1 LPWRTAGELE
11 VIVVKRLNRGEAVD
25 PREQRAAACVS
36 QAATQLEQAKIERAT
51 RDGQLGLQRGS
62 LCIAVLSQLPR
73 DKDELKPL
81 FQKANELL
89 SEILD
94 TERARMREALKEAE
108 ELGEDDAEIDL
119 GDEDYDEL
127 LK

>member
-1 LPWRTAGELE
+1 MTDSSRRRALRRLEAKFYNSLPARDVL
-11 VIVVKRLNRGEAVD
+11 
-25 PREQRAAACVS
+25 

-73 DKDELKPL
+73 DKEELKPL

-94 TERARMREALKEAE
+94 TERARMHEALKEAE
-108 ELGEDDAEIDL
+108 DLADNDTQDLEDDDL
-119 GDEDYDEL
+119 EEF

>member
-1 LPWRTAGELE
+1 MPESPKRRALRKLKAELYNSLPARDVLH
-11 VIVVKRLNRGEAVD
+11 
-25 PREQRAAACVS
+25 
-36 QAATQLEQAKIERAT
+36 AATQLEQAKIERAT

-81 FQKANELL
+81 FQKANDLL
-89 SEILD
+89 GEILD
-94 TERARMREALKEAE
+94 TERTRMHEALKDAE
-108 ELGEDDAEIDL
+108 KPQEDDAELDL
-119 GDEDYDEL
+119 TDEDYEEL

>member
-1 LPWRTAGELE
+1 MPESPRRRALRKLEAKFYSGLPARDVL
-11 VIVVKRLNRGEAVD
+11 
-25 PREQRAAACVS
+25 

-51 RDGQLGLQRGS
+51 RDGQLGLQSGS

-81 FQKANELL
+81 FQKANDLL
-89 SEILD
+89 AEILD
-94 TERARMREALKEAE
+94 TERTRMHKALKDAE
-108 ELGEDDAEIDL
+108 QLEEDDAEL
-119 GDEDYDEL
+119 ELHDEDVDEL

>member
-1 LPWRTAGELE
+1 MPESPRRRAIRKLEAKFYNSLPARDVL
-11 VIVVKRLNRGEAVD
+11 
-25 PREQRAAACVS
+25 

-81 FQKANELL
+81 FQKANEFLN
-89 SEILD
+89 EILD
-94 TERARMREALKEAE
+94 TERSRMHEALREAEAK
-108 ELGEDDAEIDL
+108 EDDADL
-119 GDEDYDEL
+119 ELDDEEYAEL

>member
-1 LPWRTAGELE
+1 MPESPRRRALRKLEAKFYNSLPARDVL
-11 VIVVKRLNRGEAVD
+11 
-25 PREQRAAACVS
+25 Q
-36 QAATQLEQAKIERAT
+36 QATQLEQVKIERAT

-89 SEILD
+89 GEILD
-94 TERARMREALKEAE
+94 TERARMHEAVKEAE
-108 ELGEDDAEIDL
+108 KLAEDDAEL
-119 GDEDYDEL
+119 ELHDEDYEEL

>member
-1 LPWRTAGELE
+1 MERRLTMPEAPRRRALRKLEAKFYNSLPARDVL
-11 VIVVKRLNRGEAVD
+11 
-25 PREQRAAACVS
+25 

>member
-1 LPWRTAGELE
+1 MPESPRRRALRKLEAKFYNNLPARDVL
-11 VIVVKRLNRGEAVD
+11 
-25 PREQRAAACVS
+25 

-73 DKDELKPL
+73 DKEELKPL

-94 TERARMREALKEAE
+94 TERARMQEALKEAE
-108 ELGEDDAEIDL
+108 QLGQNDEELEL
-119 GDEDYDEL
+119 RDEDYEEL

>member
-1 LPWRTAGELE
+1 MTDSSRRRALRKLEAKFYNSLPARDVL
-11 VIVVKRLNRGEAVD
+11 
-25 PREQRAAACVS
+25 
-36 QAATQLEQAKIERAT
+36 QAATQLEQTKIERAT

-73 DKDELKPL
+73 DKEELKPL

-89 SEILD
+89 GEILD
-94 TERARMREALKEAE
+94 TERTRMHEALQEAE
-108 ELGEDDAEIDL
+108 DLAENNSDDLEDDDL
-119 GDEDYDEL
+119 EEL

>member
-1 LPWRTAGELE
+1 MTDSSRRRALRKLESKFYNGLPARDVL
-11 VIVVKRLNRGEAVD
+11 
-25 PREQRAAACVS
+25 

-73 DKDELKPL
+73 DKEELKPL
-81 FQKANELL
+81 FQKATELL

-94 TERARMREALKEAE
+94 MERTRMHEALKEAE
-108 ELGEDDAEIDL
+108 DLTDNDSEDLEDDDL
-119 GDEDYDEL
+119 EDL

>member
-1 LPWRTAGELE
+1 MTDSSRRRALRRLEAKFYNGLPARDVL
-11 VIVVKRLNRGEAVD
+11 
-25 PREQRAAACVS
+25 

-73 DKDELKPL
+73 DKEELKPL

-94 TERARMREALKEAE
+94 TERARMHEALKEAE
-108 ELGEDDAEIDL
+108 DLADNDTQDLEDDDL
-119 GDEDYDEL
+119 EEL